1 MIPELLHRF
10 GDEASKWFTGSGL
23 LGYKNVKWN
32 PEKRTTS
39 LAKESDSEELAEED
53 LWDIT
58 SNWEQINVNKA
69 STRPD
74 KAALDAPLARLCD
87 AVFQTFGNALPNIV
101 FSTFI
106 IMPNVVQS

>member
-53 LWDIT
+53 L
-58 SNWEQINVNKA
+58 
-69 STRPD
+69 
-74 KAALDAPLARLCD
+74 
-87 AVFQTFGNALPNIV
+87 
-101 FSTFI
+101 
-106 IMPNVVQS
+106 